1 MTTPF
6 ATRLSRVRVP
16 PAPLVSRTY
25 NLLYFSSSRWT
36 KTGPVLKQL
45 VRRSGG

>member
-1 MTTPF
+1 MTTRF

-16 PAPLVSRTY
+16 PAPLVSRSY

-36 KTGPVLKQL
+36 KTGPILEQL
-45 VRRSGG
+45 VRRLDG